1 MEEDNGDAAP
11 KSTAGGEVKKPSLY
25 REQALEARN
34 QETYCLDPG
43 LGYSGTAFSSK
54 RGDNA
59 PTRRRWSIGTHATVQ
74 FARVT
79 VYIPS
84 PTGHSSTGYPAA
96 NPDLFTTGTGILQA
110 GTSGRGTAQLG
121 NITTSRDGP
130 RPPPLPIAPLVG
142 GGPAQMAS
150 NLPSGPSNP

>member
-96 NPDLFTTGTGILQA
+96 NPDLFTHRNRDSA
-110 GTSGRGTAQLG
+110 GGHIWKGNGTAGQHH
-121 NITTSRDGP
+121 NIQRWSTATSPTHRAPCRRRTRADG
-130 RPPPLPIAPLVG
+130 
-142 GGPAQMAS
+142 
-150 NLPSGPSNP
+150 